1 MAEQS
6 AFDRRNIE
14 PPPMARSSGLLD
26 QFNLPPALIS
36 FLYRYQR
43 IIWMVLAG
51 IVITGI
57 SIAAYSSYRDQ
68 LASRALSAY
77 DAAQRAGAENRPLL
91 EQVVEQY
98 GTTPSGLWARIDL
111 ALLDEREGN
120 LEAAISRFETINT
133 QLSAKSPLK
142 PLILSKLGVLY
153 ENTDNPNGALD
164 VYGALTMQTGFEAEA
179 HRALGRV
186 HEQKG
191 NLSEAAAMYE
201 QFMAMTAD
209 GQGANDPAW
218 EMIEFRVNQLKRQ

>member
-14 PPPMARSSGLLD
+14 PPPVARSSGLLD
-26 QFNLPPALIS
+26 QFNLPPAVIS

-43 IIWMVLAG
+43 TIWMVLAG
-51 IVITGI
+51 IVITGV
-57 SIAAYSSYRDQ
+57 SIAGYSSYRDQ
-68 LASRALSAY
+68 IASRALSAY

-91 EQVVEQY
+91 EQVVQQY

-111 ALLDEREGN
+111 ALLDERAGN
-120 LEAAISRFETINT
+120 LEAAIAQFETINAR
-133 QLSAKSPLK
+133 LSTKSPLK

-153 ENTDNPNGALD
+153 ENTDNANAALD
-164 VYGALTMQTGFEAEA
+164 VYGALTKQTGFEAEA

-209 GQGANDPAW
+209 GQGNNDPVR
-218 EMIEFRVNQLKRQ
+218 EMIEFRFNQLKRQ